1 MLIKFINYLQ
11 YLLEKYKTKKRLPVE
26 KYRAVLLD
34 TSAKENTDGLINLT
48 FYYMLICH
56 RTGLHYKFQES
67 IVDNINIV
75 RSLEF
80 FHFLEF
86 SHIDYENYENLV
98 GMVFDTVVN
107 YEFINGKEAPILTQK
122 ELVAPPP
129 KY

>member
-1 MLIKFINYLQ
+1 MSINFFK
-11 YLLEKYKTKKRLPVE
+11 YLLNKYKTKKRLPVE

-34 TSAKENTDGLINLT
+34 ITTTENHDGLINLT

-56 RTGLHYKFQES
+56 RTGLHYKFKET

-80 FHFLEF
+80 FNFLEC
-86 SHIDYENYENLV
+86 SHIDYENYEELN
-98 GMVFDTVVN
+98 GIVFDTVVN
-107 YEFINGKEAPILTQK
+107 YDFINGKEAPILTQK
-122 ELVAPPP
+122 EIVAPPP